1 MLDISDSPY
10 GIRYKYVKSLVF
22 SYDKEFLFHLRIMN
36 SILLWD
42 VQ

>member
-10 GIRYKYVKSLVF
+10 GKLRYKDVKSLVF

-36 SILLWD
+36 SILL
-42 VQ
+42 